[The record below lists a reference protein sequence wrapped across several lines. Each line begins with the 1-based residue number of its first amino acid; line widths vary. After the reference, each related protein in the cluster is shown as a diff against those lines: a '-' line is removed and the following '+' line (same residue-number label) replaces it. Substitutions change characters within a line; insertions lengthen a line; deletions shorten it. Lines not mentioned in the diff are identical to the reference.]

1 MPPLSGFVPTGQ
13 EVHLSGRL
21 GSFSADLVRRRR
33 RRARRGLVGF
43 VLLVLGFCLL
53 ILGGTMPMPQVP
65 AMAGHMAGSLT
76 GEPIGTVASL
86 VGRSPAETVQL
97 LWNQGIRITGVQQSI
112 GEIAEANGRSAHEL
126 LNLLVPPEPSSP
138 LLID

>member
-21 GSFSADLVRRRR
+21 GSFPGDLARRWR

-43 VLLVLGFCLL
+43 VLLVLGFCLM
-53 ILGGTMPMPQVP
+53 ILGGTMPMPQLS
-65 AMAGHMAGSLT
+65 AMAGHKAGSLT

-112 GEIAEANGRSAHEL
+112 GEIAEDNGRSAPEI
-126 LNLLVPPEPSSP
+126 LNLLIQLEPSP
-138 LLID
+138 KLLID